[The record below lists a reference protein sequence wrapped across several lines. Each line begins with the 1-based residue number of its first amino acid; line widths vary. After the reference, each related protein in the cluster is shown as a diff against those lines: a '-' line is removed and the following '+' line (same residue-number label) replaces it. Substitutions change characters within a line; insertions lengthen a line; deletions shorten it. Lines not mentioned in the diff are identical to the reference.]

1 MSDQVSGKSTKFG
14 KVKITSNNMD
24 HHSCAEEYSDED
36 VEVRFMPDILVTV
49 HNSEVGVIR
58 DVSDGMCKVSLG
70 SGGEGDTIMVPSSE
84 LEIVRPRK
92 SDHVK
97 ILGGS
102 YLGLTCKLIGID
114 GLDAIVKID
123 GNLDVKI
130 LDLALLAKFVQP

>member
-1 MSDQVSGKSTKFG
+1 
-14 KVKITSNNMD
+14 
-24 HHSCAEEYSDED
+24 
-36 VEVRFMPDILVTV
+36 
-49 HNSEVGVIR
+49 
-58 DVSDGMCKVSLG
+58 MCKVSLG

-102 YLGLTCKLIGID
+102 YLGRTCKLIGID